1 MKTRWIASICLVSVM
16 VVCSVGCG
24 LWSRSEKLEAD
35 GSGARAIAEIMSKS
49 GSSVVGIA
57 VFTANDN
64 DIALVIEIE
73 NVSSGLHAVHIHK
86 TGDCCS
92 DDAKSAGGHWNPT
105 DEPHGKWGVP
115 PFHSGDIG
123 NINVGS
129 DGVGRLL
136 ELATKDR
143 WSIGGS
149 PETNILGKAIIVHAG
164 EDDFKSQPSGDAGKR
179 VGCGVIALEQ

>member
-1 MKTRWIASICLVSVM
+1 MKTRWIASVCLISVM
-16 VVCSVGCG
+16 IGCG
-24 LWSRSEKLEAD
+24 VIASEKLEAD
-35 GSGARAIAEIMSKS
+35 NSDARAVAEIMSKS

-64 DIALVIEIE
+64 AIALVIEIE
-73 NVSSGLHAVHIHK
+73 NVSPGLHAVHIHK

-179 VGCGVIALEQ
+179 IGCGVIALEQ

>member
-1 MKTRWIASICLVSVM
+1 MKTRWIASVCLMSVIII
-16 VVCSVGCG
+16 CSVGCG

-64 DIALVIEIE
+64 D
-73 NVSSGLHAVHIHK
+73 
-86 TGDCCS
+86 
-92 DDAKSAGGHWNPT
+92 GHWNPT

-143 WSIGGS
+143 WSIGGP